1 MKRFCLVIVVI
12 LLFNTLPSVK
22 PVSALDNAFD
32 YAKIVTD
39 DCAFYSDASLK
50 IVKFYLTKSYA
61 VKVVSVGGEASR
73 VVYMD
78 GNYAYPSAEGYVK
91 NVCLEFLDAT
101 PDVLYP
107 DVNLFCTSDEVLF
120 TDSGLSQPK
129 AVIPKGSSAKFY
141 GELSIN
147 GYDYV
152 YTYVNGY
159 VGYMRKDGFSPFVVP
174 VFEEIVIPPIVD
186 EPISET
192 KTEQNSNGNFDDFSV
207 TEIIIVIAV
216 VVVGLLLIFFILK
229 SNGGN
234 NGSKND
240 FEDD

>member
-1 MKRFCLVIVVI
+1 M
-12 LLFNTLPSVK
+12 
-22 PVSALDNAFD
+22 PVRAIDNAFP

-61 VKVVSVGGEASR
+61 VKVVAVGSEASR

-91 NVCLEFLDAT
+91 NVCIEFLDAM

-107 DVNLFCTSDEVLF
+107 DVNLFVTCDEVIF
-120 TDSGLSQPK
+120 TDSNLSQPK

-147 GYDYV
+147 GYGYV
-152 YTYVNGY
+152 YAYVNGY
-159 VGYMRKDGFSPFVVP
+159 VGYMRKDGFTPYTVP
-174 VFEEIVIPPIVD
+174 VFEEIVIPPDID
-186 EPISET
+186 EPISDATSET
-192 KTEQNSNGNFDDFSV
+192 NKTENHNDFSV
-207 TEIIIVIAV
+207 TEVIIVIAV
-216 VVVGLLLIFFILK
+216 VIVGLLLIFFILK
-229 SNGGN
+229 SNGENHGD
-234 NGSKND
+234 KND
-240 FEDD
+240 FGDE